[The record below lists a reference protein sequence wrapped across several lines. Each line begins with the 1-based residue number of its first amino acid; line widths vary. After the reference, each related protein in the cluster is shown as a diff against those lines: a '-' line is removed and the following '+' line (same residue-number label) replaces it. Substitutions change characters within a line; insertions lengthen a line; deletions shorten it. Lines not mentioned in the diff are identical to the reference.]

1 MASVMTVSSVYVE
14 SFVYNLKSLLMAV
27 LLNSKR
33 LPIISPQL
41 LHLTCILPPVRY
53 LFYIMI
59 SLFMSINKRQIIY
72 NINMKIKFIRNNITK
87 IKADVTVNSANPYPV
102 VGSGVDFEIYEA
114 AGKDKLLK
122 ERLKVGNIQR
132 GDAIITPGFNLSN
145 YIIHTVGPVYI
156 DGHHDEEKTLRQCYR
171 RCMELVK
178 RYQCHSVVFPLIS
191 TGVYGFPKEEAIIIS
206 ISEINSFL
214 INENTDIE
222 VYISVFDDESYALCL
237 KIADKIETYISSNE
251 ANNKLN
257 EEYPGFYDEI
267 KELHKRR
274 RIEKLEKRDSH
285 QEHSDMKTFSEMILY
300 YLNKRNEKSSDLYKR
315 VNIDRRLFSKIL
327 NNAYHP
333 SKDTVIRL
341 AIGLGLTID
350 ESIDL
355 LSRADYAFNPSKI
368 EDIIIM
374 QGIKE
379 NKKYQMI
386 CNDIENIRKG

>member
-1 MASVMTVSSVYVE
+1 
-14 SFVYNLKSLLMAV
+14 
-27 LLNSKR
+27 
-33 LPIISPQL
+33 
-41 LHLTCILPPVRY
+41 
-53 LFYIMI
+53 
-59 SLFMSINKRQIIY
+59 MSINKRQIIY

-222 VYISVFDDESYALCL
+222 VYISAFDDESYALCL

>member
-1 MASVMTVSSVYVE
+1 
-14 SFVYNLKSLLMAV
+14 
-27 LLNSKR
+27 
-33 LPIISPQL
+33 
-41 LHLTCILPPVRY
+41 
-53 LFYIMI
+53 
-59 SLFMSINKRQIIY
+59 MSINKRQIIY

-285 QEHSDMKTFSEMILY
+285 KEHSDMKTFSEMILY